1 LSESESALRGA
12 EAQRWPHPLPKVE
25 SGLIPAGLITLMLT
39 AAFLGVLFRSY
50 LQSGRVVA
58 LQVNGATWQVRTQQQ
73 TVGAVLREVGLE
85 CHAADIVV
93 PSLDAEIVEDTAIAV
108 QKALPVRILADGQ
121 VVEHFTHS
129 ARVSDLLLEA
139 GLNAKPH
146 DVVLLNGQPVD
157 LDSTLP
163 SFEWMPIRWPLLQS
177 VAGRL
182 RGTAALPWC
191 RLQLQRAVPLSI
203 SDDGTQL
210 SVYSTAATV
219 GEALL
224 SQNIVL
230 YVGDHV
236 RPLLGTLLT
245 AGMHVEIHRASPVAI
260 EADGGTTETRTQ
272 ARTVAQLLSE
282 VGIELLGKD
291 RVLPGLDTEILSG
304 MTVQVTRVVEAWLIE
319 SEDIPFETLWRS
331 DGGLELDQRRT
342 DQPGELGVRKRRV
355 RIVYEDGEETR
366 RFVADEWVER
376 QPVTRILSYGT
387 KIVMREE
394 ETPHGAIRYWRKIR
408 MLATSYSPSTAGK
421 PLDHPLFGI
430 TRLGWQ
436 ATKGVVAVDPR
447 LVNLGT
453 KVYVPGYGFG
463 TAADTG
469 GLIKGRR
476 IDLCYDDD
484 NLVLWKS
491 WVDVYLL
498 EPVPAVEDINWVLLD
513 FPTERR

>member
-1 LSESESALRGA
+1 LSETDSLIRDAQT
-12 EAQRWPHPLPKVE
+12 QRWPRPLPQVQ
-25 SGLIPAGLITLMLT
+25 SATIPAELVTLMLT
-39 AAFLGVLFRSY
+39 VVLLGVLARNY
-50 LQSGRVVA
+50 LQSGQVVV
-58 LQVNGATWQVRTQQQ
+58 LQVNDATWQFLTHQQ

-85 CHAADIVV
+85 WRASDIVV
-93 PSLDAEIVEDTAIAV
+93 PSLDAEIVEDTAIVV

-121 VVEHFTHS
+121 LVEHFTHS
-129 ARVSDLLLEA
+129 PRVSDLLHEA

-146 DVVLLNGQPVD
+146 DVVLLDGESVA
-157 LDSTLP
+157 LDSPLP
-163 SFEWMPIRWPLLQS
+163 DFEWMPSRWPLLQS
-177 VAGRL
+177 LAGHL
-182 RGTAALPWC
+182 RGIAAPSWY
-191 RLQLQRAVPLSI
+191 RLQLQRAIPLSI

-210 SVYSTAATV
+210 SFYSTARTV

-230 YVGDHV
+230 YLGDHV

-245 AGMHVEIHRASPVAI
+245 AGMHVEIHRASPVTI
-260 EADGGTTETRTQ
+260 EVDGGTIETRTQ
-272 ARTVAQLLSE
+272 ARSVAQLLSE
-282 VGIELLGKD
+282 AGVELLGKD
-291 RVLPGLDTEILSG
+291 RVLPELDAEILSG

-319 SEDIPFETLWRS
+319 SEQIPFETLWRS
-331 DGGLELDQRRT
+331 DNTLELDQRRT
-342 DQPGELGVRKRRV
+342 DQPGELGVRQRRV
-355 RIVYEDGEETR
+355 RIIYEDGEEKQ

-376 QPVTRILSYGT
+376 QPVTRNMSYGT
-387 KIVMREE
+387 RIVMREE
-394 ETPHGAIRYWRKIR
+394 ETPDGVIRYWRKIR

-453 KVYVPGYGFG
+453 EVYVPGYGFG
-463 TAADTG
+463 AAADTG

-476 IDLCYDDD
+476 IDLCYDDH
-484 NLVLWKS
+484 NLILWKS

-498 EPVPAVEDINWVLLD
+498 EPIPPVEDINWLLLD
-513 FPTERR
+513 FPVERR